1 MVELIPPPNSRDLLP
16 PLLACLPTAFVS
28 AQPPPALLPLLS
40 PILRQRVQILSSVAS
55 SSTESWLQLLC
66 WDSEKG
72 ERLRSL
78 IDGATFEPHPVSGEI
93 ELGDTPVTYK
103 RIDDETLHSRL
114 NIPEYELKVVYLWC
128 PREENSPG
136 WLVAEVLPNEGA
148 REDDETWSFSIGE
161 ANTRAKEK
169 LVEDALK
176 AAENDER
183 TAAPQQ
189 KEEDDDDDYWARYD
203 ATPGRT
209 PSVKNPAPASLS
221 SMLQHQGP
229 GPSESSYFS
238 QYADVQPVMDSHDP
252 DEEHPELGPTSL
264 AGDMLAEL
272 AKRNLE
278 NGNGDSTSHEH
289 EQSGQA
295 SGRKLSHPRPAS
307 ASSSNSETVSK
318 LEQEAENHSTYE
330 FGVKQHISSN
340 IKSLFRLAKATGL
353 SRADFQSLVQTE
365 LDLLNVSD
373 DD

>member
-1 MVELIPPPNSRDLLP
+1 MVELIPPPDSRALLP

-28 AQPPPALLPLLS
+28 SQPPPALLSLLS
-40 PILRQRVQILSSVAS
+40 PILRQRVQILSSVSAS
-55 SSTESWLQLLC
+55 SADSWLQLLC

-72 ERLRSL
+72 ERLQSL

-93 ELGDTPVTYK
+93 ELPGDIPVTYK
-103 RIDDETLHSRL
+103 RVDDETLQSRL
-114 NIPEYELKVVYLWC
+114 DIPDYGLKVLYLWC
-128 PREENSPG
+128 PQEENSPG
-136 WLVAEVLPNEGA
+136 WLIAEVLPSEGV
-148 REDDETWSFSIGE
+148 REDNGDWSLSIGE
-161 ANTRAKEK
+161 ANSRAKEK

-183 TAAPQQ
+183 TAVHME
-189 KEEDDDDDYWARYD
+189 KEDDDDGDYWARYD

-209 PSVKNPAPASLS
+209 PSVKNPAPPTLS
-221 SMLQHQGP
+221 SMLQHQGA

-272 AKRNLE
+272 AKRNL
-278 NGNGDSTSHEH
+278 GNGEWAPQEH
-289 EQSGQA
+289 SDPTNGM
-295 SGRKLSHPRPAS
+295 SLSHPRPAS
-307 ASSSNSETVSK
+307 ASSSNSEAVSK
-318 LEQEAENHSTYE
+318 LEQEAENQSTYE
-330 FGVKQHISSN
+330 IGVKQHISSN
-340 IKSLFRLAKATGL
+340 LKSLFRLAKATGL